1 MLSTLSISSPA
12 DLNLFYRFGLFEN
25 MSEGGSTSRK
35 DKLSSAIFGTFLFRC
50 CSFPYGVCLL
60 VHSRLYYRI
69 NVHFFVLNLINLI
82 ISYVFFSR

>member
-1 MLSTLSISSPA
+1 MA
-12 DLNLFYRFGLFEN
+12 DQPVEK
-25 MSEGGSTSRK
+25 TS
-35 DKLSSAIFGTFLFRC
+35 KLSSAIFGTFLFRC

-82 ISYVFFSR
+82 ISYVFLAGSKGNYVPVDSGT